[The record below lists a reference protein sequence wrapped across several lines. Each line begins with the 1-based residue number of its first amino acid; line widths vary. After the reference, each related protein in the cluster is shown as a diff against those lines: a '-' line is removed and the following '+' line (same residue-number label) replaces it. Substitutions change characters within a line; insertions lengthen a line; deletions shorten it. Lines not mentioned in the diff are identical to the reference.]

1 MLPRAKLP
9 FKTLLSKVLSSQRR
23 DLRSNS
29 SRQMSN
35 EFALSVLFNGP
46 NDILY
51 SLRPPRICVNRELDT
66 YRRRLKKENSIC
78 PHNCPTTY
86 VSHYQGRS
94 FIFPLRH
101 LPFMDSLFLSSPMTS
116 SRTIFNGK
124 RERHCWRLISCP
136 QLPGLFIILWLL
148 FLRK

>member
-1 MLPRAKLP
+1 MNLRC
-9 FKTLLSKVLSSQRR
+9 LSCLMARMTS
-23 DLRSNS
+23 
-29 SRQMSN
+29 
-35 EFALSVLFNGP
+35 FT
-46 NDILY
+46 
-51 SLRPPRICVNRELDT
+51 LRPPRICVNRDYNREGQWQEE
-66 YRRRLKKENSIC
+66 KEREHGSGIC

-148 FLRK
+148 FYTEKMIVYLVWPHFWPAAESLVESGKFARAI